1 MAKLPIVNRRDAIRT
16 LAATGVATWLDL
28 FAYAQDL
35 GHRECVPLSVLFLNT
50 HLLPGVAQLVA
61 GHRGQDDYRTQA
73 IAARLIRYD
82 VVGLCEV
89 FETRRR
95 DEIVRRVQEASG
107 GAYSWVG
114 SDGATGRSLIGG
126 GLLLLTR
133 LPIEGEPQVHAY
145 SAASRVY
152 NTGIKADGLAAKGVI
167 HARLRAGPDAGDGV
181 FVDCFLT
188 HLESISAKARA
199 RQIEELAAFIAKQS
213 RPEHP
218 VILMGDLNVT
228 ADYPIAGETD
238 DTEYQSLVNT
248 LQHAGQPLV
257 DVWPALQ
264 AGRGG
269 TSDALAREEC
279 RRIDYVLV
287 SQSWGQTSFEPKSV
301 RVEPFL
307 DATVTQGSLSDHAGL
322 EARLAIRAYCVP

>member
-1 MAKLPIVNRRDAIRT
+1 MTKLPAVTRRDAICA
-16 LAATGVATWLDL
+16 LAASGVATWLDR
-28 FAYAQDL
+28 FAYSQDTDNRD
-35 GHRECVPLSVLFLNT
+35 GVPLSVLFFNT

-73 IAARLIRYD
+73 IAARLTQYD
-82 VVGLCEV
+82 IVGLCEV

-95 DEIVRRVQEASG
+95 DGIVRRVQEASG

-133 LPIEGEPQVHAY
+133 MPIEGEPQVHAY

-167 HARLRAGPDAGDGV
+167 HARLRAGPGPGAGDGV

-199 RQIEELAAFIAKQS
+199 RQIDELAAFIA
-213 RPEHP
+213 
-218 VILMGDLNVT
+218 
-228 ADYPIAGETD
+228 A
-238 DTEYQSLVNT
+238 
-248 LQHAGQPLV
+248 
-257 DVWPALQ
+257 
-264 AGRGG
+264 
-269 TSDALAREEC
+269 
-279 RRIDYVLV
+279 
-287 SQSWGQTSFEPKSV
+287 
-301 RVEPFL
+301 
-307 DATVTQGSLSDHAGL
+307 
-322 EARLAIRAYCVP
+322 